1 MRRFPYLR
9 MLATVCILSL
19 TVQVAAPLF
28 ASPST
33 RGGVKAT
40 VASLSTDNNT
50 SSSKLLTWANSLWN
64 LVLSTLQSA
73 NPPLPPAPGSP
84 QP

>member
-1 MRRFPYLR
+1 MQCYGRKFPKAFKTITQRGCYKMRRFPYLR

-33 RGGVKAT
+33 KGRGK
-40 VASLSTDNNT
+40 SDSC
-50 SSSKLLTWANSLWN
+50 K
-64 LVLSTLQSA
+64 
-73 NPPLPPAPGSP
+73 PFH
-84 QP
+84 

>member
-40 VASLSTDNNT
+40 HY
-50 SSSKLLTWANSLWN
+50 
-64 LVLSTLQSA
+64 
-73 NPPLPPAPGSP
+73 
-84 QP
+84 

>member
-9 MLATVCILSL
+9 TLVTVCILSL

-33 RGGVKAT
+33 RGGK
-40 VASLSTDNNT
+40 SDSC
-50 SSSKLLTWANSLWN
+50 K
-64 LVLSTLQSA
+64 
-73 NPPLPPAPGSP
+73 PFH
-84 QP
+84 

>member
-9 MLATVCILSL
+9 TLATVCILSL

-33 RGGVKAT
+33 KGRGK
-40 VASLSTDNNT
+40 SDSCKPSN
-50 SSSKLLTWANSLWN
+50 
-64 LVLSTLQSA
+64 
-73 NPPLPPAPGSP
+73 
-84 QP
+84 

>member
-1 MRRFPYLR
+1 MLRRFPYLR
-9 MLATVCILSL
+9 TLATVCILSL

-28 ASPST
+28 ASPGT

-40 VASLSTDNNT
+40 VANLSTDNIP

-64 LVLSTLQSA
+64 LLLAIGGVWLSRE
-73 NPPLPPAPGSP
+73 LPAGGR
-84 QP
+84 